1 MSAEPP
7 APPPRPSMAGKIVII
22 AIFAVGIG
30 AGLFASI
37 YWSRPQN
44 AVAGSF
50 TQIHT
55 AFLRGPK
62 EKAKRLLAPGVVM
75 DGRELTADEF
85 LATYVLPPD
94 ADTIEVTPCA
104 STPGHWV
111 LRMKDRRY
119 CFFREGK
126 TWRLHWVE
134 SGDCRCR

>member
-7 APPPRPSMAGKIVII
+7 PPRSRPSIAGKVVVITV
-22 AIFAVGIG
+22 FAVGIG

-55 AFLRGPK
+55 AFLRGPRDQ
-62 EKAKRLLAPGVVM
+62 AKRLLAPNVVM
-75 DGRELTADEF
+75 DGRVLTADEF

-94 ADTIEVTPCA
+94 ADVIEVTPCG

-111 LRMKDRRY
+111 LKMKNRRY
-119 CFFREGK
+119 CFYREGK
-126 TWRLHWVE
+126 TWKLHWLE
-134 SGDCRCR
+134 DGACRCK